1 MMATSW
7 YRAPALTV
15 LLNEINL
22 VWPDRSKVS
31 DGTIGDAAHSA
42 RLSDHNPNGRRSVN
56 AIDVTR
62 RGIAVMILI
71 LKVIADP
78 RTNYVIYNR
87 VIWSWSRG
95 FKPRPYYGSN
105 AHTGHVHISIFQSE
119 RRETDRS
126 PWGLAAPAGLPT
138 TGAAGPTP
146 NTPTTPK
153 EDTLSAK
160 EVEGIKAEVWAAAK
174 ALQDQG
180 FDRKIRDA
188 MALETARA
196 VAMNGFDRPIYE
208 MMGEAAARQARAA
221 ISAQIGA
228 NRVLL
233 EQIQEAGGLSDGMVE
248 ELEVRAEAATFK
260 GAKEGI
266 KAGAAEVTEELD
278 AALREV
284 LNDLVWDLG
293 NDLDEDTRQDIT
305 DRLVTE
311 IAGRLAPE
319 GAAA

>member
-1 MMATSW
+1 MAASW

-22 VWPDRSKVS
+22 VWPERSKVS

-42 RLSDHNPNGRRSVN
+42 RLSDHNPNERRSVN
-56 AIDVTR
+56 AMDVTR

-105 AHTGHVHISIFQSE
+105 AHTGHVHISIFQSP
-119 RRETDRS
+119 RREQDRS
-126 PWGLAAPAGLPT
+126 PWGLVTPAGLPT
-138 TGAAGPTP
+138 TGTAGPTP
-146 NTPTTPK
+146 NTPTTPE

-160 EVEGIKAEVWAAAK
+160 EIEEIKAEVWAAAK

>member
-42 RLSDHNPNGRRSVN
+42 RLSDHNPNERRSVN

-126 PWGLAAPAGLPT
+126 PWGLVTPAGLPT

-146 NTPTTPK
+146 STPTTPK

-180 FDRKIRDA
+180 FDRKIRDV

-196 VAMNGFDRPIYE
+196 VAMNGFDRPVLESI
-208 MMGEAAARQARAA
+208 GEAAARQTLAKVSGMIA
-221 ISAQIGA
+221 A
-228 NRVLL
+228 NRKLL
-233 EQIQEAGGLSDGMVE
+233 EDIQSAGGISDSMMDAMAE
-248 ELEVRAEAATFK
+248 RAEAATFK
-260 GAKEGI
+260 GSKEGVE
-266 KAGAAEVTEELD
+266 AGS
-278 AALREV
+278 AALTNQLTAALTEV
-284 LNDLVWDLG
+284 LSDLVWDLG
-293 NDLDEDTRQDIT
+293 KDLDEDIVKEITETVVAELTTR
-305 DRLVTE
+305 LNK
-311 IAGRLAPE
+311 E
-319 GAAA
+319 GK